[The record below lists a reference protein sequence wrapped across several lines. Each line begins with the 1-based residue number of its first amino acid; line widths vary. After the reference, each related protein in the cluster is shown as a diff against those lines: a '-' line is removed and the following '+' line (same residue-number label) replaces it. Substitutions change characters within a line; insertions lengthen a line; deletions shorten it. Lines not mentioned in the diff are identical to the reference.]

1 MGDGLSAATILT
13 EYSKQFTELFTV
25 IPFVV
30 TFEDDSIATSEIY
43 AGGGLVTVTGAKL
56 GDLVFVAPELDIADL
71 QFHAQVQAAD
81 KVEIVLTNN
90 TGGTLTTF
98 AAGAVINGMVWSLK
112 PGFWSEI
119 T

>member
-25 IPFVV
+25 IPFVA
-30 TFEDDSIATSEIY
+30 SIIDASILANDIY
-43 AGGGLVTVTGAKL
+43 SFGGLVTVTGAKL
-56 GDLVFVAPELDIADL
+56 GDFVFLAAELDNADL
-71 QFHAQVQAAD
+71 QLVGQVQAAD
-81 KVEIVLTNN
+81 KVEIMLLNN

-98 AAGAVINGMVWSLK
+98 SGATVVNGMVWSLK